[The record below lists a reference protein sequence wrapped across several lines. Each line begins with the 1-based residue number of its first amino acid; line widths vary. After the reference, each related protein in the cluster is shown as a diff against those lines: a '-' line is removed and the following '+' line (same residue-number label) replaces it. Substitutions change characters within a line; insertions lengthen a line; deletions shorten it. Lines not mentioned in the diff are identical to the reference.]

1 MDPGRAGRGT
11 DPPEADLSPQG
22 DGDRLVAAFGYFFAP
37 IFSWVIYLFNLRR
50 PGYRRYHAQQGIAFG
65 LVVLVFGFLF
75 ALPGN
80 RLLTAVAF
88 VVPLVLEVFYAYK
101 AYAASAPFTIP
112 GVTKLTRR
120 LFPNFPG

>member
-1 MDPGRAGRGT
+1 MEPGWAGRDPGQ
-11 DPPEADLSPQG
+11 PEADLTPRG
-22 DGDRLVAAFGYFFAP
+22 DGDRLIAACGYFFAP
-37 IFSWVIYLFNLRR
+37 IFSWVIYLFNRGR

-80 RLLTAVAF
+80 RLLTGVAF
-88 VVPLVLEVFYAYK
+88 LVPLALEVFYAVK
-101 AYAASAPFTIP
+101 AYAASDPFTIP